1 MHHLSFTGMV
11 IVMNIDDLLK
21 ATLQQNA
28 SDLHLAGKTSALI
41 RVDGE
46 LQPLGDSEDK
56 LSQADLEEAL
66 NRTTNEKQRKIFE
79 KNLQLDYSY
88 AIKNVGRFRVNAY
101 RDSNGTAFAFRPIPK
116 HAPTFEDLALND
128 VFEGL
133 CELDSGLVLITGPTG
148 CGKSTTLA
156 AMINKINEKQHK
168 HILTIEDPIEFVYTN
183 NNCLINQ
190 RELGHDTLSFNDALR
205 AALREDPDIIL
216 VGEMRD
222 IETIR
227 LALTAAETGHLVFA
241 TLHTDSAPKTI
252 NRIVDVFPG
261 EEKELVRT
269 MLSESL
275 VAVITQKLLKKES
288 SGRASAREIMLCTP
302 AIRNLIRENKI
313 PQIYSAIQT
322 GQSMG
327 MQTMQ
332 QAISALVENG
342 EVNATYKEAE

>member
-1 MHHLSFTGMV
+1 
-11 IVMNIDDLLK
+11 MNIDELLK
-21 ATLQQNA
+21 AAVEQKA
-28 SDLHLAGKTSALI
+28 SDLHLAQKTPPLI
-41 RVDGE
+41 RMDGD
-46 LQPLGDSEDK
+46 LQPLNEEK
-56 LSQADLEEAL
+56 LSKEDLESVLQAV
-66 NRTTNEKQRKIFE
+66 TDEKQQKVFE
-79 KNLQLDYSY
+79 KKLQLDFSY
-88 AIKNVGRFRVNAY
+88 AIKDLARFRVNVY
-101 RDSNGTAFAFRPIPK
+101 RDSNGMAFAFRPIPK
-116 HAPTFEDLALND
+116 KAPDFKELGLND

-133 CELDSGLVLITGPTG
+133 CQLDSGLVLITGPTG

-156 AMINKINEKQHK
+156 AMINKINETQNK
-168 HILTIEDPIEFVYTN
+168 HILTVEDPIEFVYTSDK
-183 NNCLINQ
+183 CLINQ
-190 RELGHDTLSFNDALR
+190 RELGHDTLSFDEALR

-252 NRIVDVFPG
+252 DRIIDVFPG
-261 EEKELVRT
+261 DEKELMRT

-275 VAVITQKLLKKES
+275 VAVVTQKLLKKKGG
-288 SGRASAREIMLCTP
+288 GRVSAREIMLCTP

-322 GQSMG
+322 GHSVG

-332 QAISALVENG
+332 QAIEVLATEG
-342 EVNATYKEAE
+342 EIDSSYKEEN

>member
-1 MHHLSFTGMV
+1 MEG
-11 IVMNIDDLLK
+11 IVLQEGTMNIDELLST
-21 ATLQQNA
+21 ALEQNA
-28 SDLHLAGKTSALI
+28 SDLHLAQKTPPMLRI
-41 RVDGE
+41 DGD
-46 LQPLGDSEDK
+46 LQPLNETK
-56 LSQADLEEAL
+56 LGKEDLESVL
-66 NRTTNEKQRKIFE
+66 NAITDEKQQKIF
-79 KNLQLDYSY
+79 KKKLQLDFSY
-88 AIKNVGRFRVNAY
+88 AIKNLARFRVNAY
-101 RDSNGTAFAFRPIPK
+101 HDSNGIAFAFRPIPND
-116 HAPTFEDLALND
+116 APSFEDLGLDD

-156 AMINKINEKQHK
+156 AMINRINKKQHK
-168 HILTIEDPIEFVYTN
+168 HILTVEDPIEFVYKSK
-183 NNCLINQ
+183 NCLINQ
-190 RELGHDTLSFNDALR
+190 RELGHDTISFNEALR

-252 NRIVDVFPG
+252 DRIIDVFPG
-261 EEKELVRT
+261 EEKELMRT

-275 VAVITQKLLKKES
+275 VAVVTQKLLKKKEG
-288 SGRASAREIMLCTP
+288 GRVSAREIMLCTP

-322 GQSMG
+322 GQSVG
-327 MQTMQ
+327 MQTMG
-332 QAISALVENG
+332 QAIEKLVKNG
-342 EVNATYKEAE
+342 EVDDVYKED